1 MSNQLPHLE
10 QAARAA
16 HTAIGAHEKAAAEKA
31 LQAGA
36 ALVEA
41 KSLVKHGQWKIWL
54 AGTGIPERSAQRYMA
69 LARGGLKS
77 AIVADLGL
85 AEAAR
90 LAGLGH
96 RLWPEDDQVH
106 HAEGVEENHVAE
118 AIWLRQADGSI
129 TYAARHV
136 IGWESALCVQY
147 PSITQP
153 WLLGLFHDGFP
164 SLAGPIRCLSPED
177 SAAVINRI
185 EAGL

>member
-1 MSNQLPHLE
+1 MSNRLPHLE

-16 HTAIGAHEKAAAEKA
+16 HTAIGAHEKAAAERA

-90 LAGLGH
+90 LAGVGH
-96 RLWPEDDQVH
+96 RLWPGDDWVH
-106 HAEGVEENHVAE
+106 HAEGVEEDHVAE

-136 IGWESALCVQY
+136 IGSEPALCVQY

-164 SLAGPIRCLSPED
+164 SLAGPIQYLSPVD
-177 SAAVINRI
+177 SAAVINRV